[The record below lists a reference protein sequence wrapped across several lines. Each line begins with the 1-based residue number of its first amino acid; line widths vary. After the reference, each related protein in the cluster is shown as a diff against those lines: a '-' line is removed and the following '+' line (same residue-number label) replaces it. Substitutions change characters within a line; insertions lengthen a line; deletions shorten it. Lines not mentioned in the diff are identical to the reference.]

1 MGKGLSQD
9 QMRNPHKGS
18 QKAQDPQR
26 TRRLQEPQKQRRK
39 NPPRRKRP

>member
-9 QMRNPHKGS
+9 RLRNPRKGS

-26 TRRLQEPQKQRRK
+26 ARRLQNPQKRRK
-39 NPPRRKRP
+39 EPPRRKRL